1 MSAFEFPRSFD
12 PPATTQGTIDPS
24 LLQNHTAVSPGGP
37 VPASSSHTE
46 NEVFQLSPSGG
57 GDEDLPES
65 FMHNTAAH
73 VQSSQD
79 TIAFPQPEHPNNHG
93 HGNDEAA
100 HEAGT
105 NSTASGMSH
114 TGAATLEYLR
124 LSHPFLSECGLEFDS
139 QWELYEHEHSLH
151 AQGHCIADRR
161 LFKCKC
167 GQKFV
172 RLFTLERHIESFQK
186 SMPEY
191 PCDECDTYKGNKGFP
206 RKDHL
211 VQHLR
216 VFHKYEPAQLEARFP
231 PRKSRVLAVS
241 VCHIKSCEYYRG
253 DGFQDQDLSWQEKER
268 TRPFAKQ
275 SDYTAHMKKEHDW
288 SPYPCDFPGCKK
300 VDGKGFF
307 SLTALRKHR
316 DEQHPGMAPL
326 DPRIVRKV
334 KCGKCHK
341 SIKPNLLQDHRCYYV
356 F

>member
-12 PPATTQGTIDPS
+12 PPDTPQGTIDPS
-24 LLQNHTAVSPGGP
+24 LLPNHTAVSPGGS
-37 VPASSSHTE
+37 VPASSSHAE
-46 NEVFQLSPSGG
+46 NDVFQLSPSGG

-65 FMHNTAAH
+65 TLMRTRAH
-73 VQSSQD
+73 SQS
-79 TIAFPQPEHPNNHG
+79 PQHPNNHG
-93 HGNDEAA
+93 HGNDEVA
-100 HEAGT
+100 HEPGT
-105 NSTASGMSH
+105 NDTASGTSH
-114 TGAATLEYLR
+114 TTTASLTEELG

-139 QWELYEHEHSLH
+139 PLDHFLH
-151 AQGHCIADRR
+151 KITPHAEGHCIADRR
-161 LFKCKC
+161 LFKCNC
-167 GQKFV
+167 GQKFA
-172 RLFTLERHIESFQK
+172 RLFTLERHIVSFHD

-191 PCDECDTYKGNKGFP
+191 HCDECNNPDEEKSFS

-216 VFHKYEPAQLEARFP
+216 VYHKYEPAQLEARFP

-241 VCHIKSCEYYRG
+241 VCHIKSCEYYRD
-253 DGFQDQDLSWQEKER
+253 DGFQDVSWQEKER

-307 SLTALRKHR
+307 SLTALSKHR

-326 DPRIVRKV
+326 ELAPRIVRKV
-334 KCGKCHK
+334 KCGHCHK
-341 SIKPNLLQDHRCYYV
+341 SLKPISLQYHKCEMRK
-356 F
+356 